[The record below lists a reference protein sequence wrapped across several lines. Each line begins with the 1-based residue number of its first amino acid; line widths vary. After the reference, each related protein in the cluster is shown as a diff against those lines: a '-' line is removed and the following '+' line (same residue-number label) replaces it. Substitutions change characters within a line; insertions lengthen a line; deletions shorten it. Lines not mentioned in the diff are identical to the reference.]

1 MGKKGFNKTE
11 KYERGIAKINIDGFI
26 SSIRRPRQLFSGPS
40 CYPDKIIREID
51 LAEEDYKIKGIII
64 PINSQGGYP
73 VACCEIADRISLIKK
88 PSVALVRDI
97 AASGGYLVA
106 SACKHIISY
115 EMSQIGSIGV
125 LSPRLDYTA
134 LLEKLGIKYDPIK
147 AGKYKDLGIPFKS
160 LSPEEKEKL
169 QNLVDQTYGSFIK
182 LIAKNRNLSEEKIK
196 ELADGFVLLGKQ
208 AKEDGLVDEIGNLE
222 TAIEFCEKRGNFKHD
237 KLVERRESLSQR
249 ISGMFG

>member
-1 MGKKGFNKTE
+1 MGKKSFNRAE
-11 KYERGIAKINIDGFI
+11 KYERGIAKINIDGLI
-26 SSIRRPRQLFSGPS
+26 SSITRPRQLFSGPS

-73 VACCEIADRISLIKK
+73 VACCEIADRISSIKK
-88 PSVALVRDI
+88 PNVALIRDI

-106 SACKHIISY
+106 SASPLIIAY

-125 LSPRLDYTA
+125 LSPRFEYTKIM
-134 LLEKLGIKYDPIK
+134 EKFGVEYKPVK
-147 AGKYKDLGIPFKS
+147 AGKYKDLGVPFKP

-169 QNLVDQTYGSFIK
+169 QNLVDQTYNSFIK
-182 LIAKNRNLSEEKIK
+182 IIVKNRNLSEEKVKDI
-196 ELADGFVLLGKQ
+196 ADGFILLGEE
-208 AKEDGLVDEIGNLE
+208 AKKLGLIDEIGNLE
-222 TAIEFCEKRGNFKHD
+222 TAIEFCEKKGNFKHD
-237 KLVERRESLSQR
+237 KLVKRRESLSQR